1 MRIRFIHLSIQCR
14 ESVEDI
20 PFSPRVTFFH
30 GETGAGKSSIARM
43 IDFCLGGG
51 LEQTPAVRK
60 EVITVSL
67 TAQMGDS
74 TCVFERQA
82 QGSNQIHVTW
92 TDSEGEAH
100 HVLAPIKPG
109 TTPIVGD
116 SVFNVSDL
124 IFQLCGV
131 TPIKVRRNKS
141 DQESPLIRLSFRDL
155 MWYCY
160 LEQDKLD
167 SSFYRLKEPIVEAK
181 SRDVMRFVVGYY
193 TERLQ
198 ELEIRLE
205 QISTERAAKIE
216 ACRQMRHFLE
226 KLGYN
231 SDQQIQAEIEH
242 AQQELEQAK
251 QHREGVREGFAG
263 DTHFADQLREKLRKL
278 SGRLGTEQQTLA
290 DLEQKVHDEHALKAE
305 LTTARFKLARK
316 DSASSVLK
324 GVLFESCPMCGTK
337 VDLGDAPAPDQ
348 CPLCKSIPAE
358 QSEPTK
364 SANTEVAKRDIEA
377 RIDELSEAIERAR
390 RAARRQQERVARL
403 HQEKAI
409 LDQRL
414 VEELRDYDSAFVA
427 AVRELDRQV
436 ATLVERLNSL
446 HRLKELPD
454 TIERLTREADESL
467 AEEERIRREMEAER
481 ATLTSAGEVVGEV
494 ENAFLEALQEVG
506 VPGVG
511 PNDTVHI
518 SRRTWIPMILEEG
531 VEEEAWSFFDTGSGG
546 KKTLLNVCYALAVH
560 RVAAQRELPL
570 PTFLMIDT
578 PMKNI
583 SEDVNRD
590 LFESFYRYLYH
601 LVENELS
608 TIQVIIIDKDYIPP
622 PDDIESVERFM
633 TPENA
638 DRPPLISYYRGP

>member
-1 MRIRFIHLSIQCR
+1 MRIRFLHLSLQCR
-14 ESVEDI
+14 ESVETI
-20 PFSPRVTFFH
+20 LFSPQVTFFH

-43 IDFCLGGG
+43 LDFCLGGT

-67 TAQMGDS
+67 TAQMGDF
-74 TCVFERQA
+74 TCIFERQA
-82 QGSNQIHVTW
+82 QGSNQIHVAW
-92 TDSEGEAH
+92 ANAEGEQH
-100 HVLAPIKPG
+100 HVLAPIKAD
-109 TTPIVGD
+109 TSPILGD
-116 SVFNVSDL
+116 VVFNVSDL
-124 IFQLCGV
+124 IFYLCGV
-131 TPIKVRRNKS
+131 TPIKVRRSKS

-160 LEQDKLD
+160 LDQNKLD
-167 SSFYRLKEPIVEAK
+167 SSFYRLKEPILEAK

-198 ELEIRLE
+198 ECEIRLE
-205 QISTERAAKIE
+205 QIATERAAKVE
-216 ACRQMRHFLE
+216 ACRQMRQFLE

-242 AQQELEQAK
+242 SQQELERAK
-251 QHREGVREGFAG
+251 QQRERVREGFVG
-263 DTHFADQLREKLRKL
+263 DTHFADQLRETLRRL
-278 SGRLGTEQQTLA
+278 SGRLGAEQVTLA

-316 DSASSVLK
+316 ESASSVLK
-324 GVLFESCPMCGTK
+324 GVLFESCPMCGSK
-337 VDLGDAPAPDQ
+337 VDLDNAPVLDQ
-348 CPLCKSIPAE
+348 CPLCKSIPVDQSKSEKFANAE
-358 QSEPTK
+358 VT
-364 SANTEVAKRDIEA
+364 KRDIEA

-390 RAARRQQERVARL
+390 RAVRRQQERVSQLRL
-403 HQEKAI
+403 EKAT
-409 LDQRL
+409 LDTRL
-414 VEELRDYDSAFVA
+414 VDELRDYDSAFVA
-427 AVRELDRQV
+427 AVRDSDGQV

-454 TIERLTREADESL
+454 TIERLMREADESV
-467 AEEERIRREMEAER
+467 AEEERIRREMETER
-481 ATLTSAGEVVGEV
+481 ATLTSAGKVVSEV
-494 ENAFLEALQEVG
+494 EHAFLEALQEVG

-518 SRRTWIPMILEEG
+518 SRRTWIPMIFEEG
-531 VEEEAWSFFDTGSGG
+531 VEDDAWSFFDTGSGG

-570 PTFLMIDT
+570 PSFLMIDT

-583 SEDVNRD
+583 SEDVNRE

-601 LVENELS
+601 LAENELS
-608 TIQVIIIDKDYIPP
+608 RIQVIIIDKEYIPP
-622 PDDIESVERFM
+622 PDEVETVERFM
-633 TPENA
+633 TPDNQ
-638 DRPPLISYYRGP
+638 DHPPLISYYRGP